1 MRKYL
6 AFLALPVCFL
16 SAEARGLLSEAE
28 LEAMRLDVS
37 SYPQVGSVSLVNL
50 DLNRQGTVLIAY
62 PGEKVRATVNI
73 SCEDKEIDPHTLYQV
88 IVGYEDGG
96 PQKCILNEFGYRLG
110 DAIRFFFLE
119 APSEPGEYNIQFRLE
134 ETPSPLEA
142 MQNWGRESSLQ
153 MTIGKIIVV
162 E

>member
-1 MRKYL
+1 MKKYL
-6 AFLALPVCFL
+6 YILTLPASFIC
-16 SAEARGLLSEAE
+16 AESKSLWSEAE

-50 DLNRQGTVLIAY
+50 DLNRQGSVLVTY
-62 PGEKVRATVNI
+62 PGEKIRATVNI
-73 SCEDKEIDPHTLYQV
+73 SCDDKEIDPHVLYQV
-88 IVGYEDGG
+88 VVGYEEGDA
-96 PQKCILNEFGYRLG
+96 QKCILNEFGYRLG

-119 APSEPGEYNIQFRLE
+119 APREPGEYNIQFRLE
-134 ETPSPLEA
+134 EKPSSLEA
-142 MQNWGRESSLQ
+142 MQNWGSETSLQ